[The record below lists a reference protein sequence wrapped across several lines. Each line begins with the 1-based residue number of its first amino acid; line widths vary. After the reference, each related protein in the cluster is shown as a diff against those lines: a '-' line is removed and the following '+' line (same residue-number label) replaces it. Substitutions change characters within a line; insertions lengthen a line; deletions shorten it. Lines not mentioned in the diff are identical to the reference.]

1 MSDLLHTANSSPKL
15 STDGFQRLFE
25 NAPVAMLLEDAEG
38 YLQEANPAA
47 CTLFGEARKDLVG
60 KHASETIPPRME
72 PGPVGET
79 PRLSSLRMADG
90 NELAVSVLS
99 TPIALGLDEGYLIS
113 IWEEKGSQE
122 SRAEESSNESP
133 DALAISKKASC
144 RIADLLNNSL
154 TSIQGFVSLAQEN
167 LERGIAQS
175 EHLSQIAEAAERG
188 AGLARQL
195 LLFGQPEF
203 TDAIEVDCR
212 EFLEEFEANLREQ
225 GAAEIDLNSDH
236 EQPLPPIS
244 ASPDSLREILSQVL
258 DNSNRATG
266 GSGSV
271 SITSSLRGGADDS
284 NEEQSTDMSSGDY
297 VSIAIVDDGPGMSS
311 EVAASAFEP
320 FFSSPQNSRS
330 RGLGLSIVRQLMQQ
344 AGGHVELDSS
354 PERGT
359 RVSLLFP
366 VHQTVEHDE
375 LQTEGTEI
383 EIESI
388 PEDHPEPEEAMSAAD
403 PIPTSPEPAPE
414 KAAPA
419 PATATK
425 APSSTTGGKETILV
439 VEDEEMVRDL
449 VKRSLSYLGYNVI
462 DACNGEEGLEVGR
475 QRSEEIDMVFTDIVM
490 PRMSGPEMVANMTS
504 EDLDLPVLYTTGFT
518 DNKRLLDNGE
528 IREGVNLLPKPYTTK
543 VLAGRIREVLDAAV
557 A

>member
-1 MSDLLHTANSSPKL
+1 
-15 STDGFQRLFE
+15 
-25 NAPVAMLLEDAEG
+25 
-38 YLQEANPAA
+38 
-47 CTLFGEARKDLVG
+47 
-60 KHASETIPPRME
+60 
-72 PGPVGET
+72 
-79 PRLSSLRMADG
+79 MADG
-90 NELAVSVLS
+90 EDLPVLVLS

-122 SRAEESSNESP
+122 SAPEESPMKSS
-133 DALAISKKASC
+133 DALAVSKKASC

-167 LERGIAQS
+167 VERGIVQS

-195 LLFGQPEF
+195 LLFGQSEF
-203 TDAIEVDCR
+203 PQAIELDASD
-212 EFLEEFEANLREQ
+212 FLEDFAAGQRDQ
-225 GAAEIDLNSDH
+225 GAIEIELRSEH
-236 EQPLPPIS
+236 QQKLPPILV
-244 ASPDSLREILSQVL
+244 SPDSLREILAQVL
-258 DNSNRATG
+258 ENSMRATG
-266 GSGSV
+266 GSGSI
-271 SITSSLRGGADDS
+271 SITSSLHEGGDNTAAGRS
-284 NEEQSTDMSSGDY
+284 AGSLAEAL
-297 VSIAIVDDGPGMSS
+297 VSIAIEDDGPGMSA

-320 FFSSPQNSRS
+320 FFCSPRNSRS
-330 RGLGLSIVRQLMQQ
+330 RGLGLSIVRQLVQQ
-344 AGGHVELDSS
+344 AGGHVELDSA
-354 PERGT
+354 PDRGT

-366 VHQTVEHDE
+366 ACQTIEHDE
-375 LQTEGTEI
+375 PQSEDREPEI
-383 EIESI
+383 EPI
-388 PEDHPEPEEAMSAAD
+388 PEDQPEPEEAMSAAD
-403 PIPTSPEPAPE
+403 PIPTSSAPAKEEPAP
-414 KAAPA
+414 APVS
-419 PATATK
+419 K

-449 VKRSLSYLGYNVI
+449 VKRSLGYLGYNVI

-490 PRMSGPEMVANMTS
+490 PRMSGPEMVANMSS